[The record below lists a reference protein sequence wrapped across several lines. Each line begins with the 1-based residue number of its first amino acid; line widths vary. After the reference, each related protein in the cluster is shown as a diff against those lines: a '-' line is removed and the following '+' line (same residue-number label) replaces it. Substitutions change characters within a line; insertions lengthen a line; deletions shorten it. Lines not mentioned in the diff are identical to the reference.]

1 MVAGLRTRIRK
12 LRDDPALAAI
22 GWRTWA
28 MTPMNFRWAGAWGS
42 NATLSGSLR
51 FERRVRVKLN
61 WWNGSPIRAQYAA
74 LVDVGPLFLRTRAF
88 LHVGGFNEGFS
99 APGSNGYYHDWEF
112 STRLWLS
119 GWRAAFQETRM
130 TGLTCVCFHCL
141 ASHACREKRCE
152 KEVAKGTV
160 RMGANYN
167 DVSTSMSK
175 RREASMHTLRR
186 YYVNISRAVG
196 RLNTRMAGRHEWLL
210 ALPGHCAR
218 QVGGRAGSQRV
229 AGAAVER
236 PRALPGR
243 QRAVLQRVGQRQALM
258 TRSNARRCICLMR
271 HALSLL
277 KGHDHATS
285 SAARTRGR
293 VQLYGLR

>member
-1 MVAGLRTRIRK
+1 
-12 LRDDPALAAI
+12 
-22 GWRTWA
+22 

-141 ASHACREKRCE
+141 ASHASREKRCE

-196 RLNTRMAGRHEWLL
+196 RLNTRMAGTNGFLPFQGI
-210 ALPGHCAR
+210 AL
-218 QVGGRAGSQRV
+218 VKWV
-229 AGAAVER
+229 AGPAANECTSR
-236 PRALPGR
+236 WSSCREA
-243 QRAVLQRVGQRQALM
+243 
-258 TRSNARRCICLMR
+258 TRTAWAPTRGAATR
-271 HALSLL
+271 
-277 KGHDHATS
+277 GATS
-285 SAARTRGR
+285 SLDDTFKCT
-293 VQLYGLR
+293 